1 MIVGGI
7 LLLARPGILAVAPD
21 LAMILAVLLIV
32 GGAVLLLTGIWRRRG
47 GGGDGDGDGW
57 DDGAVV

>member
-1 MIVGGI
+1 
-7 LLLARPGILAVAPD
+7 
-21 LAMILAVLLIV
+21 
-32 GGAVLLLTGIWRRRG
+32 VLLLTGIWRRRGGG